1 MVCGVYGGGGGDFS
15 SHTKDKK
22 QYTHYMREP
31 NIQLLIANLVNS
43 H

>member
-1 MVCGVYGGGGGDFS
+1 MVCGVYGGGGGGDFS

-31 NIQLLIANLVNS
+31 NIQGES
-43 H
+43 KKK